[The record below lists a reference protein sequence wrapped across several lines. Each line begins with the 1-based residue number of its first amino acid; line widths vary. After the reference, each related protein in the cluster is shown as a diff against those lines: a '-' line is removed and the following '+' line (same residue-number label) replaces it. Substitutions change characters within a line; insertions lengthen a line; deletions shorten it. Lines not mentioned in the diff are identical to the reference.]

1 MYAVESD
8 CRAHAACPAPTGKV
22 GLGALLIFWGAGEW
36 SGWRG
41 SDLVSFAPGR
51 SLDYFRGLFFWFFL
65 FAAACVSISHV
76 Q

>member
-1 MYAVESD
+1 MP
-8 CRAHAACPAPTGKV
+8 CPDGQGRV
-22 GLGALLIFWGAGEW
+22 GALLIFWRAGEW